1 MAIGARYSVRSVAA
15 GHHLRGDR
23 CPFLRPAPRF
33 TRTPIR
39 LAAAAAI
46 ATLLACSESRRAVTE
61 LHVDDFGAVI
71 DAGTV
76 TAPARIA
83 SLNPATTEL
92 LFALGAGPRLVAR
105 TTWDVWPDAARAVPD
120 VGPGLRPNVEAVL
133 ARHPDLVVLYASA
146 ENRVAAEQLRAAGI
160 KVIALRTDKIADFV
174 RASRELGRAT
184 GEDAAAAIVVD
195 TMQRTLARVR
205 AATLHLDHPTVFW
218 HVWDSPI
225 YTIGSGSFLDELLTI
240 GGGTNIYA
248 DRTEPSP
255 QVSLEDII
263 RRNPSVIL
271 AGATG
276 QKSLMESPLWQSVRA
291 VREGRVFVVDTNL
304 IGRPSVR
311 AGEAA
316 ASIARLLHPGIAL

>member
-1 MAIGARYSVRSVAA
+1 VS
-15 GHHLRGDR
+15 
-23 CPFLRPAPRF
+23 AP
-33 TRTPIR
+33 
-39 LAAAAAI
+39 
-46 ATLLACSESRRAVTE
+46 S
-61 LHVDDFGAVI
+61 
-71 DAGTV
+71 
-76 TAPARIA
+76 RIA

-92 LFALGAGPRLVAR
+92 LFALGAGRRLVAR
-105 TTWDVWPDAARAVPD
+105 TTWDVWPDSARAVFD

-160 KVIALRTDKIADFV
+160 KVIALRTDKIADFT

-184 GEDAAAAIVVD
+184 GEDAAAAIVID

-225 YTIGSGSFLDELLTI
+225 YTIGAGSFLDELLTI
-240 GGGTNIYA
+240 AGGTNIYA
-248 DRTEPSP
+248 DRREPSP

-276 QKSLMESPLWQSVRA
+276 KKSLTESPLWRSVQA
-291 VREGRVFVVDTNL
+291 VREGRVLVVDTNL
-304 IGRPSVR
+304 VGRPSVR

-316 ASIARLLHPGIAL
+316 AAIARLLHPGIAL

>member
-1 MAIGARYSVRSVAA
+1 VATGACVVRQVAA
-15 GHHLRGDR
+15 GHPLRGDR
-23 CPFLRPAPRF
+23 CPFLHPVPRVF
-33 TRTPIR
+33 RAVAILVALVALTACGETRGVR
-39 LAAAAAI
+39 AAA
-46 ATLLACSESRRAVTE
+46 
-61 LHVDDFGAVI
+61 HVDDFGVPI
-71 DAGTV
+71 SAGT
-76 TAPARIA
+76 TTSPARIA

-105 TTWDVWPDAARAVPD
+105 TTWDVWPDAARAVAD

-146 ENRVAAEQLRAAGI
+146 ENRVAADQLRAAGV
-160 KVIALRTDKIADFV
+160 KVIALRTNLLADFA

-225 YTIGSGSFLDELLTI
+225 YTIGAGSFLDQLLTI
-240 GGGTNIYA
+240 AGGTNIYA

-255 QVSLEDII
+255 LVSLEDIVKRDPRI
-263 RRNPSVIL
+263 IL
-271 AGATG
+271 AGVFGEKA
-276 QKSLMESPLWQSVRA
+276 LANNPLWQSVRA
-291 VREGRVFVVDTNL
+291 VREGRVLVIDTNL
-304 IGRPSVR
+304 VGRPSVR

-316 ASIARLLHPGIAL
+316 ASIARLLHPGIVL

>member
-1 MAIGARYSVRSVAA
+1 
-15 GHHLRGDR
+15 
-23 CPFLRPAPRF
+23 LRPAPRF
-33 TRTPIR
+33 AHTPIL
-39 LAAAAAI
+39 LAAVAAI
-46 ATLLACSESRRAVTE
+46 ATLLACTESRRAATE
-61 LHVDDFGAVI
+61 PHVDDFGAVI
-71 DAGTV
+71 DAGTIA
-76 TAPARIA
+76 APARIA

-160 KVIALRTDKIADFV
+160 KVIALRTDRIADFT
-174 RASRELGRAT
+174 RASRELGRAI
-184 GEDAAAAIVVD
+184 GEAAAAAIVVD

-276 QKSLMESPLWQSVRA
+276 KKSLTESPLWQSVRA
-291 VREGRVFVVDTNL
+291 VRERRVFVVDTNL

>member
-1 MAIGARYSVRSVAA
+1 MRTIAA
-15 GHHLRGDR
+15 GPHLRGDR

-33 TRTPIR
+33 AHTPIL
-39 LAAAAAI
+39 LAAVAAI
-46 ATLLACSESRRAVTE
+46 AALVACSESRRAATE

-71 DAGTV
+71 DAGTI

-160 KVIALRTDKIADFV
+160 KVIALRTDKIADFA

-184 GEDAAAAIVVD
+184 GEDAAAATVVD

-276 QKSLMESPLWQSVRA
+276 KKSLTESPRWQSVRA

>member
-1 MAIGARYSVRSVAA
+1 MAIGSRTFARSVAA

-23 CPFLRPAPRF
+23 CPFLRPASRSL
-33 TRTPIR
+33 RTPFL
-39 LAAAAAI
+39 LAAVAVI
-46 ATLLACSESRRAVTE
+46 TVLVACGESRRSAYAPD
-61 LHVDDFGAVI
+61 VDDFGAVI
-71 DAGTV
+71 DAGTI

-146 ENRVAAEQLRAAGI
+146 ENRVAAEQLHAAGI
-160 KVIALRTDKIADFV
+160 KVIALRTDRIADFV
-174 RASRELGRAT
+174 RASHELGRAT

-218 HVWDSPI
+218 HVWESPI

-240 GGGTNIYA
+240 GGGTNVYA
-248 DRTEPSP
+248 DRSEPSP

-263 RRNPSVIL
+263 RRNPRVIL

-276 QKSLMESPLWQSVRA
+276 KKSLTGSALWQSVRA

-304 IGRPSVR
+304 VGRPSVR

>member
-1 MAIGARYSVRSVAA
+1 MLASIA
-15 GHHLRGDR
+15 
-23 CPFLRPAPRF
+23 
-33 TRTPIR
+33 
-39 LAAAAAI
+39 LAACDEKSHAAAV
-46 ATLLACSESRRAVTE
+46 LD
-61 LHVDDFGAVI
+61 VDDFGAAI

-76 TAPARIA
+76 MSPARIA

-92 LFALGAGPRLVAR
+92 LFALGAGSRLVAR
-105 TTWDVWPDAARAVPD
+105 TTWDVWPDAARVVAD

-146 ENRVAAEQLRAAGI
+146 ENRLAAEQLRAAGV
-160 KVIALRTDKIADFV
+160 KVIALRTDRLADFA

-184 GEDAAAAIVVD
+184 GENVAAKIVID

-225 YTIGSGSFLDELLTI
+225 YTIGAGSFLDELLTI
-240 GGGTNIYA
+240 AGGRNIYF

-255 QVSLEDII
+255 QVSLEDIVK
-263 RRNPSVIL
+263 RDPHAVL
-271 AGATG
+271 AGASGKQSLTG
-276 QKSLMESPLWQSVRA
+276 SPLWQGVRA
-291 VREGRVFVVDTNL
+291 VREGRVFVIDTNL
-304 IGRPSVR
+304 VGRPSVR

-316 ASIARLLHPGIAL
+316 ASIARLLHPGIVL

>member
-1 MAIGARYSVRSVAA
+1 
-15 GHHLRGDR
+15 
-23 CPFLRPAPRF
+23 LRPAARF
-33 TRTPIR
+33 ARSLIR
-39 LAAAAAI
+39 LATIVALGISGALAACGERHGVASTAD
-46 ATLLACSESRRAVTE
+46 
-61 LHVDDFGAVI
+61 VDDFGATI
-71 DAGTV
+71 DAGTIA
-76 TAPARIA
+76 APARIA

-105 TTWDVWPDAARAVPD
+105 TTWDVWPDAARAVAD

-146 ENRVAAEQLRAAGI
+146 ENRVAAEQLRAAGVR
-160 KVIALRTDKIADFV
+160 VIALRTDKLADFA

-184 GEDAAAAIVVD
+184 GEELAAKTVID

-205 AATLHLDHPTVFW
+205 EATRTLDHPTVFW

-240 GGGTNIYA
+240 AGGTNIYG

-255 QVSLEDII
+255 QVSLEDIVK
-263 RRNPSVIL
+263 RDPHAIL
-271 AGATG
+271 AGASG
-276 QKSLMESPLWQSVRA
+276 KQSIVGSSLWQGVRA

-304 IGRPSVR
+304 VGRPSVR

-316 ASIARLLHPGIAL
+316 ASIARLLHPGIVL